1 MQVKFKT
8 KVISEVSKVSKK
20 TGNAYRVVNFMDDN
34 QIVNVM
40 VTDEVKTPV
49 VPFEDYELTLDV
61 NMRFGNFKIID
72 MARA

>member
-20 TGNAYRVVNFMDDN
+20 TGNAYRVVNFMDGN

>member
-20 TGNAYRVVNFMDDN
+20 TGNAYRVVNFMDGN

-40 VTDEVKTPV
+40 VTDDVKTPV

>member
-20 TGNAYRVVNFMDDN
+20 TGNAYRVVNFMDGN

-61 NMRFGNFKIID
+61 NMRFGNFKIVE